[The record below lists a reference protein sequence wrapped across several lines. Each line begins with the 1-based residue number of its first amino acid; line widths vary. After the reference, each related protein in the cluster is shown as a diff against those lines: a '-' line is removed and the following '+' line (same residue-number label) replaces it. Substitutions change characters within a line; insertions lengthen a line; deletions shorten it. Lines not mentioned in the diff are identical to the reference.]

1 MTAPQGTWTTTT
13 GRQVGE
19 DDAAQ
24 LAEQFEYDKTVP
36 SDAQV
41 RFPRRVRA
49 GRPSLTP
56 AGSTS
61 PQVTFRLSAELRAS
75 AERVAA
81 QRGTTVSGLARE
93 ALEELPATAPNQRRY
108 SPPSTS
114 DAPIR

>member
-1 MTAPQGTWTTTT
+1 MTAPQRTWTTTT
-13 GRQVGE
+13 GRQVDE

-24 LAEQFEYDKTVP
+24 LAEQFEHDNTVP

-41 RFPRRVRA
+41 RFPRRV

-56 AGSTS
+56 SGSTS

-75 AERVAA
+75 AEHVAA

-93 ALEELPATAPNQRRY
+93 ALEELLRHSA
-108 SPPSTS
+108 
-114 DAPIR
+114 